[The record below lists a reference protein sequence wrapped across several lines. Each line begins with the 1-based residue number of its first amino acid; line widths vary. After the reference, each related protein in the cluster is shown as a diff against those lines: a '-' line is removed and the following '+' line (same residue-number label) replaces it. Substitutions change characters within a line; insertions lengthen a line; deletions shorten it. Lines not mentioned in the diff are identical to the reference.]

1 MGRIIFFILL
11 FLLAATSLS
20 YAHPPSDITLEYDFE
35 TGFLS
40 VAIMHN
46 VENPQSHFIHKVSIA
61 LNGKEIISHSISLQD
76 EFDMQVLGYIV
87 PDVRKG
93 DTLLIEAYCSI
104 SGKMKKEL
112 KAE

>member
-1 MGRIIFFILL
+1 MYRILCFILL
-11 FLLAATSLS
+11 FLLATTSLS
-20 YAHPPSDITLEYDFE
+20 YAHPPSDIILEYDFE
-35 TGFLS
+35 TGLCS
-40 VAIMHN
+40 VVIMHN
-46 VENPQSHFIHKVSIA
+46 VENPQAHFIKKVSIA
-61 LNGKEIISHSISLQD
+61 LNGQEIISHSISLQD

-93 DTLLIEAYCSI
+93 DTLSIEAYCSI